1 MTETAAAVFAA
12 LGLSESFVASEVAAM
27 TNHQMTK
34 TASHSVL
41 GTMNDFSYLA
51 DAHREPDKTTNRID
65 PTLRLAG
72 TPCGPLYRSHV
83 SPDREIAAYVADH
96 SS

>member
-34 TASHSVL
+34 TASRSVL
-41 GTMNDFSYLA
+41 GTMNDFSYSPTPTANQTRRPTSLTRHS
-51 DAHREPDKTTNRID
+51 DWPAHPAGPSTAATSAQTAKSP
-65 PTLRLAG
+65 PT
-72 TPCGPLYRSHV
+72 
-83 SPDREIAAYVADH
+83 
-96 SS
+96 